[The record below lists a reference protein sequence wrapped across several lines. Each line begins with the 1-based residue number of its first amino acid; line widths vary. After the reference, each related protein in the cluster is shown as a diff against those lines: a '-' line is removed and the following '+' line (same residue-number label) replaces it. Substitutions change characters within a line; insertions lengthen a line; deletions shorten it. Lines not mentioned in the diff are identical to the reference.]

1 MKRHPFQLVFLFFAA
16 FAIVACQTLFA
27 VSPQPQTPPLQFAYN
42 LWPGY
47 FPIEIADEKGF
58 FAEQGV
64 NVELIFSESYST
76 ILSNIG
82 TGNYQ
87 GFTTTLGGVMSLVGH
102 NDDFKIVLVSDRSA
116 GADALLVNSKIKE
129 VADLK
134 GKRIG
139 VLLGDFG
146 ELLVVEVLAKHN
158 LSSDD
163 VIFVNADGGDIN
175 SYITTGKID
184 AGVTW
189 QPYISEGLNLGH
201 QVLLSTKDMPGLMP
215 GVIAFRNS
223 VIRDRPQDI
232 QAFIRAWFQAQ
243 DYWQKHPEESQ
254 EIIARR
260 LGISLED
267 VSTEGIELAS
277 LPVNQQLLTPNSSN
291 DSLYSIM
298 QVYIDFSI
306 RKGIL
311 GIVPTIENF
320 IDSQFIQ
327 NEFSTLEQDA
337 KS

>member
-1 MKRHPFQLVFLFFAA
+1 MKRHPFQPIFLFLAA
-16 FAIVACQTLFA
+16 FAIVACQTLFG

-64 NVELIFSESYST
+64 NVDLIFSESYST

-87 GFTTTLGGVMSLVGH
+87 GFTTTLGGIISLVGYH
-102 NDDFKIVLVSDRSA
+102 DDLKIVMASDLSA
-116 GADALLVNSKIKE
+116 GADALLVNSKINKIT
-129 VADLK
+129 DLK
-134 GKRIG
+134 GKRVG

-146 ELLVVEVLAKHN
+146 ELFVIELLEKYG

-163 VIFVNADGGDIN
+163 VIFVNADGEEIN
-175 SYITTGKID
+175 NYIKNGRID

-189 QPYISEGLNLGH
+189 QPYISEGLKLGH
-201 QVLLSTKDMPGLMP
+201 QVLLSTKEMPELLP
-215 GVIAFRNS
+215 GIIAFRDS

-232 QAFIRAWFQAQ
+232 QAFVRAWFQAQ
-243 DYWQKHPEESQ
+243 NYWQEHPEECR

-260 LGISLED
+260 LGLSLEEI
-267 VSTEGIELAS
+267 STEGIELAN
-277 LPVNQQLLTPNSSN
+277 LQANQKLLTLSSS
-291 DSLYSIM
+291 DSSLYSIL

-306 RKGIL
+306 RKGII
-311 GIVPTIENF
+311 GRVPNVENLIEP
-320 IDSQFIQ
+320 QFVQ
-327 NEFSTLEQDA
+327 N
-337 KS
+337 